1 MRLQIQ
7 RIKVQK
13 NETFVQN
20 NETEFEYKTMKST
33 SYMWQFLINVTLI
46 HPLFIYIDIY
56 CNELFNLA
64 SS

>member
-33 SYMWQFLINVTLI
+33 SYM
-46 HPLFIYIDIY
+46 
-56 CNELFNLA
+56 
-64 SS
+64 